1 MPLPKALFNL
11 FNIQTVKK
19 PMAAKKK
26 SNLSAGNEQLHL
38 QNQLCFA
45 LHSASRAVTRLYA
58 PILKQHKLTYPQY
71 LALMVLWQK
80 DGQSIQSIAD
90 HLEIDQAT
98 TTPLLQRLE
107 KLGFVTRERSR
118 EDERRVEVWLT
129 TTGKR
134 MYKEAGEI
142 SSQIVC
148 GVGISMEEAVDI
160 INKMKAVKASIA
172 SNQS

>member
-1 MPLPKALFNL
+1 MPG
-11 FNIQTVKK
+11 KK
-19 PMAAKKK
+19 T
-26 SNLSAGNEQLHL
+26 SNLSAGNSQLHL

-45 LHSASRAVTRLYA
+45 LHSAARAVTRLYA
-58 PILKQHKLTYPQY
+58 PILKKHKLTYPQY
-71 LALMVLWQK
+71 LALMVLWEQ

-107 KLGFVTRERSR
+107 KLGFVSRERSR

-129 TTGKR
+129 AKGR
-134 MYKEAGEI
+134 DMYEEAGDI
-142 SSQIVC
+142 SSQVVC

-160 INKMKAVKASIA
+160 IHKMKSVKTSIA
-172 SNQS
+172 SS